1 MPRFAQGLPYDLG
14 MTIQTG
20 DTGGFIPE
28 WTWGDRLRKARR
40 HAGMT
45 QAEFAE
51 WLDVHQK
58 AYSAWEADVNEPR
71 AATMRAIA
79 GRIQMWYGIPAAWIM
94 GVEMQN
100 APRPDGP
107 GGVDDLR
114 ARRDSNPKPSE
125 PKVMGLLTWSAAA

>member
-14 MTIQTG
+14 MTVQTG

-40 HAGMT
+40 
-45 QAEFAE
+45 Q
-51 WLDVHQK
+51 
-58 AYSAWEADVNEPR
+58 
-71 AATMRAIA
+71 ATMRAIA
-79 GRIQMWYGIPAAWIM
+79 GRIQMGYGIPATWMM

-114 ARRDSNPKPSE
+114 ARRDSNPKPSD